1 MDVEEMD
8 IRGRGLKD
16 EYMFLCNAARGA
28 RHAGRKG
35 CEALELNV
43 TMDGCQIRVAA
54 GRSHG

>member
-8 IRGRGLKD
+8 IRGRGLKGED
-16 EYMFLCNAARGA
+16 MFLCNAARGA
-28 RHAGRKG
+28 RHAERTG

-43 TMDGCQIRVAA
+43 TMDGCPIRVTA